1 MRYDQYE
8 SPGFRSI
15 LWWIVLGC
23 TVVLTIPLAIYFLAN
38 DNYIYGLFPI
48 VLCFGAIYLANKER
62 KEYRA
67 AYQARRDEAAIKL
80 FNAVRSGDEQKF
92 AVFLRPF
99 HTTDDLQQIK
109 PKMEPVQELD
119 PTSWDPT
126 APPGTVTVRM
136 RTTLQPRIHAY
147 PLEDT
152 IVEAFR
158 DTMPVVAL
166 GKPGETHGVGRILV
180 DDENWQSAASEL
192 MPRALLLICVPSS
205 RPESQWELNQIIR
218 THYLT
223 KTVFIMP
230 PSNWKQLRGDWDLV
244 EQQLSA
250 NGIAIPKYDPEGL
263 LFSFDAKGQC
273 ITETLRLDSSEELQ
287 KAITRLNSAVATAS
301 S

>member
-1 MRYDQYE
+1 MRGVRYDQYE

-23 TVVLTIPLAIYFLAN
+23 TVVLTILLAIYFLGN
-38 DNYIYGLFPI
+38 ENYIYIPFPI
-48 VLCFGAIYLANKER
+48 VLCFGAIYLANKEW
-62 KEYRA
+62 KAYRA

-80 FNAVRSGDEQKF
+80 FNAVRSGDQQKF
-92 AVFLRPF
+92 AVFLRPLF
-99 HTTDDLQQIK
+99 TTDALQQVK
-109 PKMEPVQELD
+109 QTDVWVQE
-119 PTSWDPT
+119 PDPT
-126 APPGTVTVRM
+126 APPGTSRM
-136 RTTLQPRIHAY
+136 QMTLQTRIYKY

-166 GKPGETHGVGRILV
+166 GKPGETFGVGRILV

-192 MPRALLLICVPSS
+192 MPRALLLICLPSS

-218 THYLT
+218 THYLA

-263 LFSFDAKGQC
+263 LFSIDAKAQC
-273 ITETLRLDSSEELQ
+273 ITEKLLLDSPQELQ
-287 KAITRLNSAVATAS
+287 KAITRLSSSVAAA
-301 S
+301 